1 MIKAFD
7 ILLSFFFPA
16 RCPYCHKTIEY
27 NQIACDN
34 CLAQFPETYS
44 QNYAKGGY
52 PCCSPF
58 FYKGIFRKGVR
69 RFKFGDMPGNS
80 VKLAE
85 PLADC
90 IRKAYDVKDIDII
103 TFVPMFPEKELDRGF
118 NQSKLLARD
127 LSKILKIRFEMLLE
141 KVKDNNPQHDCLT
154 ETQRRDNVK
163 GVYKAVNSENIKGK
177 TVLIIDDV
185 LTTGYTLGE
194 CCKQLEKKT
203 KTKVLCATLCAK
215 NNIYT

>member
-1 MIKAFD
+1 MIKAAD

-16 RCPYCHKTIEY
+16 RCPYCNKTIEY
-27 NQIACDN
+27 NKTACDK
-34 CLAQFPETYS
+34 CKAQFPETYS

-58 FYKGIFRKGVR
+58 FYRGIFRKGVR
-69 RFKFGDMPGNS
+69 RFKFGDKPES
-80 VKLAE
+80 SKKLAY
-85 PLADC
+85 PLAQC
-90 IRKAYDVKDIDII
+90 VKKAYDIKDIDII
-103 TFVPMFPEKELDRGF
+103 TYVPMYPEKELDRGF

-127 LSKILKIRFEMLLE
+127 LSKILNIRFETLLE

-163 GVYKAVNSENIKGK
+163 GVYKAVNSENLKGK

-194 CCKQLEKKT
+194 CCKQVEKKT
-203 KTKVLCATLCAK
+203 KTRVICATLCAK